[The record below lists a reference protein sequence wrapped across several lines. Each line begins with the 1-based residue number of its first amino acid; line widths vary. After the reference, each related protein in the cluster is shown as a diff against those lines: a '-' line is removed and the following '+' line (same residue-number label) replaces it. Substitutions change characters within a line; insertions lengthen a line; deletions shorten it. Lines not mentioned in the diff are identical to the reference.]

1 MNKLKS
7 FKAKLLLLIIPLII
21 IPLILLGI
29 ISYVR
34 SSSVVKERIENGIHN
49 SVENLS
55 FGIDTFL
62 KDKSQSLKVFSSN
75 ANVKEVITNKGT
87 PEMKYLVDLMSNYKE
102 KQDDI
107 LNVFIATVEKDM
119 IVYPTV
125 NLPKDYNPLD
135 TAWYKKA
142 LSKNDLI
149 WTSPYI
155 DTATKKMVV
164 TVAMPIYND
173 KNTFIGIA
181 GADIALE
188 SINALVVGTK
198 IGSTGKVFLIDDSS
212 NVVAHPDKET
222 LGKKLPIEELEKAIH
237 ASEEGAIS
245 YNYKDNSYF
254 GKFTTSKSSGWKIVG
269 SAQNSEI
276 SSANYGI
283 LIGSLI
289 TGVIVSIISIILA
302 LLFQKPITGAVKQL
316 NNEMKEVGEG
326 NLTVHSNIKLNDEI
340 GSLSKGLN
348 SMIDNLK
355 NLLVKVNETSDVLT
369 QYSEGLASSAE
380 ETSVASDEISKTI
393 IDIVN
398 STVNQATHTN
408 DGLNKAEVLSDN
420 INRVTVAINKMSNI
434 FENAVT
440 LNENGIKAVNDLDK
454 KSKENSASSS
464 EVEKVVRDMDDSVK
478 NIRVIVDT
486 ISGIAD
492 QTNLLALNASI
503 EAARAGESGR
513 GFTVVADEIRKL
525 AEQSAK
531 ATNEIRAIIGS
542 IQGKSS
548 NAVSEMT
555 KSKAIVQEQ
564 ELALKETNEI
574 LSKIFETIKV
584 LSGEAN
590 EIDSLNNEMILA
602 KDKIVLVMEELS
614 ASAEETSAS
623 TEEISASTEEQ
634 TATMAEIAR
643 TAEEL
648 NNIALKLKEEL
659 HKFKL

>member
-75 ANVKEVITNKGT
+75 ANVKEVMTNKGT

-107 LNVFIATVEKDM
+107 LNVFIATAEKDM

-142 LSKNDLI
+142 LSKNDLV

-198 IGSTGKVFLIDDSS
+198 IGSTGKVFLVDDSS

-237 ASEEGAIS
+237 ASEEGAIN

-289 TGVIVSIISIILA
+289 TGIIVSIISIVLA

-326 NLTVHSNIKLNDEI
+326 NLTVRSNIKLNDEI

-355 NLLVKVNETSDVLT
+355 NLLVKVNETSDILT

-531 ATNEIRAIIGS
+531 ATNEIRTIIGS

-548 NAVSEMT
+548 NAVSEIT